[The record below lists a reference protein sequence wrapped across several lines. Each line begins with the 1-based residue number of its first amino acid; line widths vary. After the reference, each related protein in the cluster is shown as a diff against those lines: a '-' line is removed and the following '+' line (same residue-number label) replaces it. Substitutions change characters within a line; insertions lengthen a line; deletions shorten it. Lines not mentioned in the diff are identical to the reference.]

1 MVANTV
7 NLSVSP
13 PPSLKTLPED
23 SLARP
28 KRNAWLAIRRG
39 FFGHCPSCGEGPLYT
54 KYLKVTDRCPVCA
67 TELFH
72 QRADD
77 APPYLTIRV
86 VGHIIGAL
94 MLTADTLFPT
104 FPVPYQLILWPALTV
119 AMSLVLLPAFKGGL
133 IGYQWALRMH
143 GFDSAPD
150 ASSAGAV
157 PNG

>member
-7 NLSVSP
+7 NLSIPS
-13 PPSLKTLPED
+13 PPSLKSLPED
-23 SLARP
+23 GLARP

-39 FFGHCPSCGEGPLYT
+39 FSGHCPSCGKGSLYT
-54 KYLKVTDRCPVCA
+54 KYLKVNDRCPVCS

-77 APPYLTIRV
+77 APPYLTILV

-94 MLTADTLFPT
+94 MLGTDTLFPD
-104 FPVPYQLILWPALTV
+104 FPVIYQLIIWPTLTV
-119 AMSLVLLPAFKGGL
+119 AMSLVLLPAFKGAL

>member
-1 MVANTV
+1 MATNTA
-7 NLSVSP
+7 NLSISP
-13 PPSLKTLPED
+13 LAGSRTQLDD

-28 KRNAWLAIRRG
+28 KRNVWLAIRRG
-39 FFGHCPSCGEGPLYT
+39 FSGHCPSCGKGPLYS
-54 KYLKVTDRCPVCA
+54 KYLKVNDRCPVCA

-77 APPYLTIRV
+77 APPYLTILV
-86 VGHIIGAL
+86 VGHVIGAL
-94 MLTADTLFPT
+94 MLSTDTFFPN
-104 FPVPYQLILWPALTV
+104 FPVLYQMILWPVLTV
-119 AMSLVLLPAFKGGL
+119 AMSLVLLPAFKGAL

>member
-1 MVANTV
+1 MVTNTV
-7 NLSVSP
+7 NLSISP
-13 PPSLKTLPED
+13 LAGGQTLADD

-28 KRNAWLAIRRG
+28 KRNTWLAIRRG
-39 FFGHCPSCGEGPLYT
+39 FSGHCPSCGQGALYS
-54 KYLKVTDRCPVCA
+54 KYLKVNDRCAVCG

-77 APPYLTIRV
+77 APPYLTILV

-94 MLTADTLFPT
+94 MLSTDSMFPD
-104 FPVPYQLILWPALTV
+104 FPVPYQMILWPLLTV
-119 AMSLVLLPAFKGGL
+119 ALSLLLLPAFKGAL

-150 ASSAGAV
+150 ASSAGAE
-157 PNG
+157 PND

>member
-7 NLSVSP
+7 NLSIPS
-13 PPSLKTLPED
+13 PPSLKSLPED
-23 SLARP
+23 GLARP
-28 KRNAWLAIRRG
+28 KRNTWLAIRRG
-39 FFGHCPSCGEGPLYT
+39 FSGHCPSCGKGPLYT
-54 KYLKVTDRCPVCA
+54 KYLKVADRCPVCS

-77 APPYLTIRV
+77 APPYLTILV

-94 MLTADTLFPT
+94 MLGTDTVFPD
-104 FPVPYQLILWPALTV
+104 FPVVYQLIIWPTLTV
-119 AMSLVLLPAFKGGL
+119 AMSLVLLPAFKGAL